1 MSSYQ
6 KKKKKI
12 YKIYQKTKTQFE
24 ETEQVSEPYMV
35 GMLELSG
42 QEFKTSVVNML
53 RDLMDKEENRW
64 IMLRKEMEILR
75 KNQKKMLEIKNT
87 VTEIMSPTK

>member
-24 ETEQVSEPYMV
+24 ETEQVSEPYMA

-75 KNQKKMLEIKNT
+75 KNQ
-87 VTEIMSPTK
+87 TKC

>member
-1 MSSYQ
+1 MA
-6 KKKKKI
+6 
-12 YKIYQKTKTQFE
+12 
-24 ETEQVSEPYMV
+24 

-75 KNQKKMLEIKNT
+75 KNQKERLGIKTAVRERNPL
-87 VTEIMSPTK
+87 MGLLGD

>member
-1 MSSYQ
+1 MPFWQ
-6 KKKKKI
+6 
-12 YKIYQKTKTQFE
+12 KTQFE
-24 ETEQVSEPYMV
+24 ETEQVSEPYMA